1 MQSTQTDKKIMKE
14 NKKKLKREKRLKR
27 EADLQPSVADVPV
40 FVKILGYIITTLVSI
55 TTVVPLLLTVSVS
68 FTDDKSLA
76 LNGYKLIPEKFSLEA
91 YRYIINNGSQI
102 WQSYG
107 VTIFITVVGTVIGLV
122 CMSLFAYAVTRNSFP
137 WGTQFVFV
145 VFFCMLFS
153 GGMVPTYMVVSNVL
167 HLRDT
172 IWALILPGCISGMYI
187 MILKTYMRTSIP
199 PAVVESAKIDG
210 AGEYRCFFTIVLP
223 MAVPV
228 LATIA
233 LFLAINFWNG
243 WYHAFLYVVKNQKI
257 VPIQLLLKRFEN
269 NIEYLANSNNL
280 NFQET
285 EQLRDALP
293 VESAKMA
300 LVVMVALPILIAFP
314 FFQRFFVKGITVG
327 AVKG

>member
-1 MQSTQTDKKIMKE
+1 MQTKHREKLNKEDK
-14 NKKKLKREKRLKR
+14 NKKKKEMQLKRA
-27 EADLQPSVADVPV
+27 ADQQPSVADVPA
-40 FVKILGYIITTLVSI
+40 FVKILGYFITTLVSI
-55 TTVVPLLLTVSVS
+55 TTLVPLLLTISVS
-68 FTDDKSLA
+68 FTADKSLA
-76 LNGYKLIPEKFSLEA
+76 LYGYKLIPKTFSLEA
-91 YRYIINNGSQI
+91 YRYIISNGSQI
-102 WQSYG
+102 WHSYG
-107 VTIFITVVGTVIGLV
+107 VTIFITVFGTAIGLI
-122 CMSLFAYAVTRNSFP
+122 CMSLFTYAVTRNTFP

-153 GGMVPTYMVVSNVL
+153 GGMVPTYMVVANVL

-172 IWALILPGCISGMYI
+172 IWALILPGCMSGMYI

-199 PAVVESAKIDG
+199 PAVIESAKMDG

-243 WYHAFLYVVKNQKI
+243 WYHAFLYIVKNQKI

-269 NIEYLANSNNL
+269 NMEYLANSSNL
-280 NFQET
+280 NFQEA
-285 EQLRDALP
+285 EQLHASLP

-300 LVVMVALPILIAFP
+300 LVVMVATPILIAFP